1 MFSLAVYFVLMSFS
15 TLWLKRF
22 KYGTVLKSFQPQCT
36 KAHKHEVHGQTEH
49 ERAGGLN
56 MIRKPESVPE
66 EQNCSNDRVKQITG
80 Q

>member
-1 MFSLAVYFVLMSFS
+1 MRWSRFGTPVYFAVRQLAPYQFH
-15 TLWLKRF
+15 R
-22 KYGTVLKSFQPQCT
+22 TVLKSFQPQCT